1 MQEFKK
7 KSNIWRNSL
16 GNLISDFIEGVSNAA
31 KEVSNRVASDSVT
44 SYSYTM
50 EDIVTSPIS
59 LDELFETLVLNA
71 TTDLPKLSLCRG
83 NLFNYNAIERLYEGI
98 PIEVENF
105 TISLIEKIYKDLSF
119 DIDESTYEEILK
131 FFIEKSADVSFFS
144 NIDGMPTFLNVIIK
158 IYNRVSNETISEYGD
173 VLHTQTIA
181 LSIIWGSMIFSLIKK
196 ASSEP
201 VQSEKTIVA
210 RGVISIAI
218 ALIQVMHREMPVWK
232 YIGTV
237 YKAYTTIGDWSRK
250 NPTLYKVLF
259 PAIYIDTVQYPMW
272 HKNIEKH
279 IGDGYSKDLS
289 IGKAINMSYT
299 FRIGDSFI
307 KGMKGHSM
315 LTKDVFADFVNCL
328 CPIPREKEIKRLLSL
343 YVYNNIYKS

>member
-7 KSNIWRNSL
+7 KRHNIF
-16 GNLISDFIEGVSNAA
+16 GNIFEDVISDVIESVSNVA
-31 KEVSNRVASDSVT
+31 KGFSNRVASDSAT
-44 SYSYTM
+44 SLNDTK

-59 LDELFETLVLNA
+59 LDVLFETLVLNA
-71 TTDLPKLSLCRG
+71 TIDLPKLSLCRG
-83 NLFNYNAIERLYEGI
+83 NLFDYNAIERLYEGV

-119 DIDESTYEEILK
+119 DSDESTYEEILK
-131 FFIEKSADVSFFS
+131 FFIEKSADASFFS
-144 NIDGMPTFLNVIIK
+144 NLDGMPAFLNVIIK
-158 IYNRVSNETISEYGD
+158 IYNRVSNDTISEYGD

-181 LSIIWGSMIFSLIKK
+181 LSIIWGSMFFSLIKK
-196 ASSEP
+196 AGSEP

-210 RGVISIAI
+210 RGVISIAV

-232 YIGTV
+232 YIGTI

-259 PAIYIDTVQYPMW
+259 PSIYIDTVRYPMW

-279 IGDGYSKDLS
+279 IGNGYSRDLS
-289 IGKAINMSYT
+289 VGKAINMSYT

-328 CPIPREKEIKRLLSL
+328 CPIPREKEIKRLISL
-343 YVYNNIYKS
+343 YVYNNIY